1 MRTLRADAAER
12 PAPDLHAR
20 SKPRSRDASGAGAF
34 GWLPFLSR
42 RAPASSVP
50 VKPGARKRAT
60 QRRKPQPV
68 WLKPMLVGGLA
79 MFFFAGGGGGGWW
92 LWHSGRI
99 ATALADGH
107 AALARAMIN
116 AGLTVQEID
125 VEGRHATSAEDL
137 LQAVGI
143 RRGDPILFF
152 DADAARERIEKIGWV
167 KTAAVQRIL
176 PGTILLRITE
186 RQPFARW
193 QIDGHT
199 VLIDHDGK
207 VLEESVPED
216 YRELRRV
223 VGPGAADHAG
233 ELLDMLMAEP
243 ALYERVRDAV
253 RVRDRRWDIE
263 LDNGMTVRLPE
274 QGADVAWRH
283 LAIMDREQKLLDK
296 ALVSIDLRLPDRTV
310 VRLTPEAAAARR
322 PMAKLTGRST

>member
-1 MRTLRADAAER
+1 EAAER
-12 PAPDLHAR
+12 PAPDLRAR
-20 SKPRSRDASGAGAF
+20 SRPRAREVAAAGPF
-34 GWLPFLSR
+34 GWLPSLLR
-42 RAPASSVP
+42 RAPA
-50 VKPGARKRAT
+50 GAAPAKSGGRKRAA

-68 WLKPMLVGGLA
+68 WLKPVLVGGLA
-79 MFFFAGGGGGGWW
+79 ALCLAGSGGCGWW
-92 LWHSGRI
+92 LWHSGRV
-99 ATALADGH
+99 ATALADAH
-107 AALARAMIN
+107 AALARAMID

-137 LQAVGI
+137 LQAVGVK
-143 RRGDPILFF
+143 RGDPILFF

-176 PGTILLRITE
+176 PGTILLRIVE

-193 QIDGHT
+193 QIDGRT

-207 VLEESVPED
+207 VLEEHVPEE

-233 ELLDMLMAEP
+233 ELFDMLMAEP
-243 ALYERVRDAV
+243 ALFGRVRDAV